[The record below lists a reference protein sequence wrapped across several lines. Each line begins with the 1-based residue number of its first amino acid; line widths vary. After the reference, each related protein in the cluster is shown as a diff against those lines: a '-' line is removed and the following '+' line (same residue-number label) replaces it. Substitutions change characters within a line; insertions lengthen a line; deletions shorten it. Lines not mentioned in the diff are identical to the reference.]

1 MPFNKLHTFL
11 NANNRFILIFL
22 ISILLISC
30 DSNKVF
36 EQYINVE
43 DGVWKKENLA
53 TFKVDISDTL
63 NAHNLYINVRNKG
76 DYSFSNLY
84 LFVTIQGPDG
94 GSSTDTVNCVLAD
107 KRGKWLG
114 KGIGDL
120 WDLRLPY
127 IGGFKFAQSGAYTF
141 SYEQAMRV
149 ENGLKGISDLGLR
162 IERKED

>member
-1 MPFNKLHTFL
+1 MY
-11 NANNRFILIFL
+11 
-22 ISILLISC
+22 
-30 DSNKVF
+30 
-36 EQYINVE
+36 EQYIEVE
-43 DGVWKKENLA
+43 NGVWKKENLA
-53 TFKVDISDTL
+53 KFTVEVVDTI

-76 DYSFSNLY
+76 NYQFSNLY

-127 IGGFKFAQSGAYTF
+127 IGGFKFAQSGKYIFT
-141 SYEQAMRV
+141 YEQAMRV
-149 ENGLKGISDLGLR
+149 ENGVEGITDLGLR
-162 IERKED
+162 IERKDN